1 MFFLGRRLT
10 QKLITILSFL
20 AILLFS
26 FLLIGCSGNLEKELK
41 ELDKIYGYCDN
52 PQRNIR
58 GAEYEICKDKE
69 RAAGP
74 SGISDKK
81 EPLNLSNIFNEF
93 NLGSNNAIV
102 QATVNPALWQ
112 ASLEVMRTYD
122 LKFVDNQGGYLQ
134 TEWIYQS
141 SNPNNRCLIKIQ
153 ITSLELI
160 SNGIKSY
167 FNCEENNNG
176 IWETDGI
183 DYIQEEKSL
192 NLRILELAQEYETL
206 Q

>member
-1 MFFLGRRLT
+1 MFFLGHRLT
-10 QKLITILSFL
+10 QKLLANLSSL
-20 AILLFS
+20 VIMLSS
-26 FLLIGCSGNLEKELK
+26 FLLISCSGNLEKELQK
-41 ELDKIYGYCDN
+41 LDKIYGYCDN

-58 GAEYEICKDKE
+58 GAKYETCKAKE

-74 SGISDKK
+74 SGKSDQK
-81 EPLNLSNIFNEF
+81 EPINISNVLDQFNS
-93 NLGSNNAIV
+93 GSNRTVI

-112 ASLEVMRTYD
+112 ASLEVMSSYD

-160 SNGIKSY
+160 SNGVKSS

-176 IWETDGI
+176 IWETDGT
-183 DYIQEEKSL
+183 DYIQEEKDL
-192 NLRILELAQEYETL
+192 NLRILELAQAYATL

>member
-1 MFFLGRRLT
+1 MFPYR
-10 QKLITILSFL
+10 QLSKKMFSGL
-20 AILLFS
+20 SSIIILLFS
-26 FLLIGCSGNLEKELK
+26 FLLINCSGTLEKELE

-58 GAEYEICKDKE
+58 GAKYEICKDKE

-81 EPLNLSNIFNEF
+81 EPLNLSNLFNEF
-93 NLGSNNAIV
+93 RLGSNNAIV
-102 QATVNPALWQ
+102 QATVNPALWK
-112 ASLEVMRTYD
+112 ASLEVMQSYD

-141 SNPNNRCLIKIQ
+141 SNPNSRCLIKIQ
-153 ITSLELI
+153 ITSPELI
-160 SNGIKSY
+160 SNGVKSS

-176 IWETDGI
+176 IWETDGN
-183 DYIQEEKSL
+183 DYIQEEKNL
-192 NLRILELAQEYETL
+192 NLRILELAQEYANL

>member
-1 MFFLGRRLT
+1 MFFLGHRLT
-10 QKLITILSFL
+10 QKLLANLSSL
-20 AILLFS
+20 VIMLSS
-26 FLLIGCSGNLEKELK
+26 FLLISCSGNLEKELQK
-41 ELDKIYGYCDN
+41 LDKIYGYCDN

-58 GAEYEICKDKE
+58 GAKYETCKAKE

-74 SGISDKK
+74 SGKSDQK
-81 EPLNLSNIFNEF
+81 EPINISNVLDQFNS
-93 NLGSNNAIV
+93 GSNRTVI

-112 ASLEVMRTYD
+112 ASLEVMSSYD

-160 SNGIKSY
+160 SNGVRSS

-176 IWETDGI
+176 IWETDGT
-183 DYIQEEKSL
+183 DYIQEEKDL
-192 NLRILELAQEYETL
+192 NLRILELAQAYATL

>member
-1 MFFLGRRLT
+1 MFFLGHRLT
-10 QKLITILSFL
+10 QKLLANLSSLVITLS
-20 AILLFS
+20 S
-26 FLLIGCSGNLEKELK
+26 FLLISCSGNFEKELQK
-41 ELDKIYGYCDN
+41 LDKIYGYCDN

-58 GAEYEICKDKE
+58 GAKYETCKAKE

-74 SGISDKK
+74 SGKSDQK
-81 EPLNLSNIFNEF
+81 EPINISNVLDQFNS
-93 NLGSNNAIV
+93 GSNRTVI

-112 ASLEVMRTYD
+112 ASLEVMSSYD

-160 SNGIKSY
+160 SNGVKSS

-183 DYIQEEKSL
+183 DYIKEEKNL
-192 NLRILELAQEYETL
+192 NLRILELAQAYATL